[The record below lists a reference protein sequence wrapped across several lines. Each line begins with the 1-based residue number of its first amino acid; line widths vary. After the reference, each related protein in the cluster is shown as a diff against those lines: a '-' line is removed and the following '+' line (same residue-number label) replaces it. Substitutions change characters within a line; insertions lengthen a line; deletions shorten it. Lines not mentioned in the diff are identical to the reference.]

1 MGATKGNQA
10 GGFSGL
16 RKAVFVNALLT
27 VLIAG
32 ALEWTVTNN
41 RDLALAL
48 ERFAYPVWYSAAVGA
63 VLAFLSVALIWR
75 KKVFAVAAVV
85 FSLMAGLCSSC
96 FSLLFILASAN
107 GPGMPVPVFAVLFA
121 VFYGLPFLA
130 VLLSALIVLRSG
142 REEEEKEAEERAWEE
157 GRHFDRLALAAVFIG
172 LVGTA
177 LACHGGMRYSAPEDI
192 GAWERWRIPGSAV
205 SVLLP
210 EDRSVIDREGMVG
223 MQATGK
229 KMTVMFFETEE
240 KVDVDWDMLVGEP
253 VCGEMDGTAYE
264 EFVMA
269 QEEETH
275 RLYSAVRRFRL
286 DGRYYSVIV
295 GVMGRLDKP
304 MEREIKQ
311 IFDSIE
317 IADQ

>member
-1 MGATKGNQA
+1 MDIFGGNSFMNQYNKA
-10 GGFSGL
+10 KMNQQTDQQQPGSGG
-16 RKAVFVNALLT
+16 T
-27 VLIAG
+27 
-32 ALEWTVTNN
+32 
-41 RDLALAL
+41 
-48 ERFAYPVWYSAAVGA
+48 GA
-63 VLAFLSVALIWR
+63 VSYTHLDVYKR
-75 KKVFAVAAVV
+75 Q
-85 FSLMAGLCSSC
+85 
-96 FSLLFILASAN
+96 
-107 GPGMPVPVFAVLFA
+107 
-121 VFYGLPFLA
+121 PFLA

-264 EFVMA
+264 DVSY
-269 QEEETH
+269 TH
-275 RLYSAVRRFRL
+275 LDVYKRQGGHHESGPRNRCHEAGPVRLFPGQPRQWPRRLSDHQLRPGN
-286 DGRYYSVIV
+286 DPGGGGS
-295 GVMGRLDKP
+295 GDKG
-304 MEREIKQ
+304 
-311 IFDSIE
+311 F
-317 IADQ
+317 